1 LVTVM
6 KMVRYSHALLALAM
20 AAVPAAAQGSLQQQL
35 SHCLGMTGTL
45 QRLACYDGVAHGAG
59 LTAPAVQ
66 AMAPVARAPA
76 TYAPV
81 EPASAPQF
89 GSERLA
95 PSPSAPKQANRIRVD
110 VADVH
115 LDLRGKFTVTLANG
129 QVWRQIDGDDA
140 IFKPRSSARS
150 VTIEHAVFGSY
161 ALVFNDANARYKVT
175 RVQ

>member
-1 LVTVM
+1 M
-6 KMVRYSHALLALAM
+6 KMVRFSPALLALAL
-20 AAVPAAAQGSLQQQL
+20 AAVPAAAQGSLPQQL
-35 SHCLGMTGTL
+35 SHCLAMTGTL

-81 EPASAPQF
+81 APAPAPQF

-95 PSPSAPKQANRIRVD
+95 PSPSAPKQANSMRAEVT
-110 VADVH
+110 DVH
-115 LDLRGKFTVTLANG
+115 LDLRGKFTVTLSNG
-129 QVWRQIDGDDA
+129 QVWRQVDGDDG
-140 IFKPRSSARS
+140 IFKPRPSARS

-161 ALVFNDANARYKVT
+161 SLVFSDANARYKVT